1 MANQPW
7 YTSGYYLDVYRRST
21 DVITQ
26 IALRWDGKIA
36 SRSFNGTTWSN
47 WVLLIDSS
55 TLASSTSSGIVSTD
69 KQHFKGQKLFDDSVW
84 IPNPNI
90 VMGNGAPS
98 ADTSRV
104 FAFTSSDDSMGN
116 TSAYIQNIAR
126 TSGNNEL
133 YLALRSLTSKTA
145 LTALGA
151 KINADGSN
159 YYTFVTN
166 PPQST
171 QVALRNIS
179 SGTAE
184 KNTTNCPSGSWYGKH
199 D

>member
-1 MANQPW
+1 
-7 YTSGYYLDVYRRST
+7 
-21 DVITQ
+21 
-26 IALRWDGKIA
+26 
-36 SRSFNGTTWSN
+36 
-47 WVLLIDSS
+47 
-55 TLASSTSSGIVSTD
+55 
-69 KQHFKGQKLFDDSVW
+69 
-84 IPNPNI
+84 
-90 VMGNGAPS
+90 MGNGAPS

-104 FAFTSSDDSMGN
+104 FAFTSSDDSMN
-116 TSAYIQNIAR
+116 NASAYMQNVAR
-126 TSGNNEL
+126 AAGNNEL
-133 YLALRSLTSKTA
+133 YLVLRSLTSKTA
-145 LTALGA
+145 FTTLGA

-159 YYTFVTN
+159 HYTFVTN